1 MNLRTVLFA
10 WSLSMSFTVTPAV
23 ARDPATE
30 LLIGC
35 YTGPQCRGIGRYR
48 FDLENG
54 RIEPQPL
61 EVIET
66 ENPSWLTFSADGRHL
81 FALNENGPGSAD
93 PVGRASSYAL
103 ARGAARSQRLSQANS
118 LGDEP
123 AHARLSLDGRY
134 LFVAN
139 YAVEA
144 APGGTLAVLPVDGE
158 GRLQPA
164 VQVMTH
170 QASGADPQRQAST
183 HVHAAV
189 PTPDGRYL
197 LAADLGADKVYVYR
211 YDPARSAERP
221 LRAAATPHLAL
232 PPGTGPRHLLF
243 DASGRHAYLSLEMS
257 GEIAVLSRE
266 EDRLTVVQTVALD
279 PGRREGNAAAAV
291 HLSADGRFLY
301 ASNRGEDN
309 HIAVYAVDAAS
320 GRLRA
325 LQRRSSE
332 GRGPREFALA
342 PDGRHLVVANQHSG
356 SLAVIARDPDT
367 GLLGAT
373 VQTLPAAAPSDVK
386 FVP

>member
-1 MNLRTVLFA
+1 
-10 WSLSMSFTVTPAV
+10 MSVAATPA
-23 ARDPATE
+23 AAAAHDRATE

-35 YTGPQCRGIGRYR
+35 YTGPQCRGIARHR
-48 FDLENG
+48 FDSVQG
-54 RIEPQPL
+54 RIDPQPL

-66 ENPSWLTFSADGRHL
+66 DNPSWLTFSADGRHL
-81 FALNENGPGSAD
+81 FALNENGPASAD
-93 PVGRASSYAL
+93 PVGRASSYLL
-103 ARGAARSQRLSQANS
+103 ARGNARSQRLSQANT

-123 AHARLSLDGRY
+123 AHASASADGKY

-139 YAVEA
+139 YAVAA

-170 QASGADPQRQAST
+170 LASGADPERQAST

-221 LRAAATPHLAL
+221 LRAAETPHLAL
-232 PPGTGPRHLLF
+232 PPGSGPRHLLF
-243 DASGRHAYLSLEMS
+243 DASGRRAYLSLEMS
-257 GEIAVLSRE
+257 GEVVVLERD
-266 EDRLTVVQTVALD
+266 EDRLRIVQTLALD
-279 PGRREGNAAAAV
+279 PGRREGNAAAAL

-309 HIAVYAVDAAS
+309 HIAVYAVEAGS
-320 GRLRA
+320 GRLSP

-332 GRGPREFALA
+332 GRGPREFALT

-356 SLAVIARDPDT
+356 SLVVIARDPDS

-373 VQTLPAAAPSDVK
+373 LQTLPAFAPSDVK

>member
-1 MNLRTVLFA
+1 MNLRTVLLA
-10 WSLSMSFTVTPAV
+10 WSLSMSFTAMPA
-23 ARDPATE
+23 AAAAPATE
-30 LLIGC
+30 LLVGC

-48 FDLENG
+48 FDTQSG

-66 ENPSWLTFSADGRHL
+66 DNPSWLTFSADGRHL

-103 ARGAARSQRLSQANS
+103 ARGSARSQRLSQANS

-123 AHARLSLDGRY
+123 AHARVSLDGRY

-144 APGGTLAVLPVDGE
+144 APGGTLAVLPIDGE

-170 QASGADPQRQAST
+170 HASGADPQRQAST

-257 GEIAVLSRE
+257 GEIAVLARD
-266 EDRLTVVQTVALD
+266 EDRLTIVQTLALD
-279 PGRREGNAAAAV
+279 PGRRQGNAAAAL
-291 HLSADGRFLY
+291 HLSADGRYLY

-320 GRLRA
+320 GRLSA

-356 SLAVIARDPDT
+356 SLVVIARDPDT

-373 VQTLPAAAPSDVK
+373 VQTLPAVAPSDVK

>member
-1 MNLRTVLFA
+1 MNLRTVLLA

-66 ENPSWLTFSADGRHL
+66 DNPSWLTFSADGRHL

-123 AHARLSLDGRY
+123 AHARLSPDGRY

-257 GEIAVLSRE
+257 GEVAVLARE